1 MEFTEDVTAYENM
14 KLSLLNASHTLLSY
28 PSFLSGYRRVDEA
41 MHDERIVTF
50 VRDFMEKDITPY
62 VPAPG
67 NTDLALYKQTLIER
81 FANKSVSDQVARLCM
96 DGVSKFPVYVVPNLI
111 HMVADGKDL
120 TRVAYLIAAYRH
132 YLKYQVGDNGSKFE
146 IDEPWLTDEDRALL
160 ACDDPIAALQLSPF
174 QSTDLSK
181 SEAFVSL
188 YLKFVDAIKKDGAMK
203 VLERI
208 I

>member
-1 MEFTEDVTAYENM
+1 
-14 KLSLLNASHTLLSY
+14 
-28 PSFLSGYRRVDEA
+28 
-41 MHDERIVTF
+41 
-50 VRDFMEKDITPY
+50 
-62 VPAPG
+62 
-67 NTDLALYKQTLIER
+67 
-81 FANKSVSDQVARLCM
+81 
-96 DGVSKFPVYVVPNLI
+96 
-111 HMVADGKDL
+111 MVADGKDL

-132 YLKYQVGDNGSKFE
+132 YLKYQVDDNGSKFE

-160 ACDDPIAALQLSPF
+160 ADDDPIAALHLSPF